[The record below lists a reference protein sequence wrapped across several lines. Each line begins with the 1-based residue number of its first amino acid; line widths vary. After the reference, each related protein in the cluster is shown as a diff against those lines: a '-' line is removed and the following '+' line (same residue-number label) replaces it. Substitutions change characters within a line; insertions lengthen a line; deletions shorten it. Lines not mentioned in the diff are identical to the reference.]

1 MNMNLTDEKDALGK
15 LLNTSNYGYE
25 FKQIN
30 KNSSSYFLEYRDS
43 PHSSEA
49 VEVFD
54 SERIVQI
61 QKKLKDLW
69 KDESGMGTVEVILI
83 IVVLIGLVLIFK
95 KQITQVVNNIFDKIV
110 KQSNSV

>member
-1 MNMNLTDEKDALGK
+1 MNMNVTDEKDALGK

-69 KDESGMGTVEVILI
+69 KDTELQKAIPI
-83 IVVLIGLVLIFK
+83 IMVALK
-95 KQITQVVNNIFDKIV
+95 KCDGNTQGRFTNIELK
-110 KQSNSV
+110 NYMM